1 MNQKWC
7 RRSSSPE
14 TRIASAILAAGALCH
29 LSPPPSSPPSAAC
42 PSPEEVEAL
51 RRDHLVAIGRLVDG
65 TLVDANPTFADPAVV
80 IYQYRIAGVTYECS
94 QDVSSLA
101 ALIHD
106 LDLDLPIQVR
116 YDRANPGDSIV
127 IAESWSGL
135 WSMDPVKSVMKR

>member
-1 MNQKWC
+1 MVPPLIVARN
-7 RRSSSPE
+7 PA
-14 TRIASAILAAGALCH
+14 ASAAVAAAAVAAVAAIAF
-29 LSPPPSSPPSAAC
+29 SIFRRRPSR
-42 PSPEEVEAL
+42 EEVEAL
-51 RRDHLVAIGRLVDG
+51 RREHLVSVGRIVDG
-65 TLVDANPTFADPAVV
+65 TLVDANPTFTDPAVI

-94 QDVSSLA
+94 QDISTLSGLV
-101 ALIHD
+101 HD

>member
-1 MNQKWC
+1 MMPPLIIVRN
-7 RRSSSPE
+7 P
-14 TRIASAILAAGALCH
+14 IASAVIAIGAVTAAAGLI
-29 LSPPPSSPPSAAC
+29 LTLLRRR

-51 RRDHLVAIGRLVDG
+51 RREHLVSIGRLVDG
-65 TLVDANPTFADPAVV
+65 TLVDANPTFTDPMVI

-94 QDVSSLA
+94 QDVS
-101 ALIHD
+101 ALTGRIHD

>member
-1 MNQKWC
+1 MVLPLLIARN
-7 RRSSSPE
+7 PA
-14 TRIASAILAAGALCH
+14 ASAALAAGAVAAVAAIAFSL
-29 LSPPPSSPPSAAC
+29 LRRRPSR
-42 PSPEEVEAL
+42 EEVEAL
-51 RRDHLVAIGRLVDG
+51 RRDHLVSIGRIVDG
-65 TLVDANPTFADPAVV
+65 TLVDANPTFTDPMVI

-94 QDVSSLA
+94 QDVSTLA
-101 ALIHD
+101 NRIHD

>member
-1 MNQKWC
+1 MVLPPILVRNPVAVAAIATGAAAAVAGLLFNSL
-7 RRSSSPE
+7 RR
-14 TRIASAILAAGALCH
+14 R
-29 LSPPPSSPPSAAC
+29 PSK
-42 PSPEEVEAL
+42 EEVEAL
-51 RRDHLVAIGRLVDG
+51 RREHLVSVGRIVDG
-65 TLVDANPTFADPAVV
+65 TLVDANPTFNDPAVI

-101 ALIHD
+101 ERIHD